1 MNLTISAVRWPI
13 ALCVVAA
20 SAFLVARQ
28 NPIARLFHIGRGS
41 DDQRALKPG
50 EARQSQLDLA
60 HEHSAE
66 FTVAVPSQPAR
77 RA

>member
-13 ALCVVAA
+13 
-20 SAFLVARQ
+20 
-28 NPIARLFHIGRGS
+28 
-41 DDQRALKPG
+41 ALKPG

-66 FTVAVPSQPAR
+66 FTVAVPESAVLLRVKLKCRQADL
-77 RA
+77 